1 MIRIIAYSLFLV
13 CLPVVNLSA
22 DNSAQEINNVLQDLE
37 IKMSGVKTIQAS
49 FIQEKN
55 LALFNQKIILKGKI
69 FIQKPGLLSW
79 RVITPLRYSM
89 VINGNTIS
97 QWDEDTN
104 QVQQVSLAK
113 NPSFQVAIQQMQNWF
128 CGAYKSMQGDYKIT
142 LTTALPITLQF
153 IPLENAVS
161 GNFIK
166 RVVVLFQN
174 DGLYIKEINIEEENG
189 DTTLLKFIGAK
200 VDQPINLKAWEV
212 KADVR

>member
-1 MIRIIAYSLFLV
+1 M
-13 CLPVVNLSA
+13 
-22 DNSAQEINNVLQDLE
+22 
-37 IKMSGVKTIQAS
+37 
-49 FIQEKN
+49 
-55 LALFNQKIILKGKI
+55 
-69 FIQKPGLLSW
+69 
-79 RVITPLRYSM
+79 ITPLRYSM
-89 VINGNTIS
+89 VINGNTMS

-128 CGAYKSMQGDYKIT
+128 CGAYKSMQEDYKIT
-142 LTTALPITLQF
+142 LTTARPIRLQF

-174 DGLYIKEINIEEENG
+174 DGLYIQEITIEEKNG

-200 VDQPINLKAWEV
+200 IDQPITAKAWEV
-212 KADVR
+212 RADVR

>member
-174 DGLYIKEINIEEENG
+174 DGLYIKEITIEEKNG
-189 DTTLLKFIGAK
+189 DTTLLKFIGVK
-200 VDQPINLKAWEV
+200 VDQPIAAKAWEV
-212 KADVR
+212 RADVR